1 MVGII
6 SLLND
11 KRLMKGDKQF
21 GFLNPLLY
29 KNSDVFRDIQR
40 GHNTGCFGTAFSA
53 REGWDPVTGLGVP
66 LFIQMSQK
74 LV

>member
-1 MVGII
+1 MIGIV

>member
-1 MVGII
+1 
-6 SLLND
+6 
-11 KRLMKGDKQF
+11 MKGDKQF

-29 KNSDVFRDIQR
+29 QHPEVFRDIEQ
-40 GHNTGCFGTAFSA
+40 GHNTGCFGRAFSA

-66 LFIQMSQK
+66 LFIKMTDK